1 MRFLPLFLDLQ
12 SGVVLL
18 VGAGDLVRAKLRL
31 LTAAGARVRWFATDG
46 NHDLAGLQTSGATQ
60 IETAAGDPLTAD
72 LSGVIAVICAGAGDI
87 GVAVS
92 ARAKAVGLPVNVM
105 DDLAHSTFIF
115 PAIVDRGD
123 VVVAVGT
130 GGTSPVVA
138 RRVREQIEAV
148 LPARIGDL
156 AALIGAWR
164 KSING
169 RIGEFPLRRRFWERV
184 IDGPIGALV
193 LAGRKAEAEAALQ
206 EITDPSAFAGAQQDG
221 KAEGRVT
228 LVGAGP
234 GDPDLLT
241 IKALRALQDADVVF
255 YDELVSPEILDRIRR
270 DASRIPVGRR
280 VGKPGVGQAA
290 INRMLIEAAR
300 SGQRAVRLK
309 GGDPFIFGRGGEE
322 IEALRDAGVA
332 YSVVPGITAGLG
344 AAAQFETAADLPA
357 RGAPHHLPDRA
368 QGRDAEKVDWS
379 VLTDRK
385 MTVVVYMGMTA
396 APSVRQGLLAA
407 GRSPQTPVGVFA
419 RVTRPD
425 AQAAV
430 GTLDELPTLVE
441 RIDGGPAILI
451 IGDVVAH
458 SAPWRRPTSTNIRS
472 QRDLQPAG
480 SRRMTSPLQQKI
492 KITGPSMITANRAWD
507 GVVIY
512 RTARQGWSTVC
523 PMLRS
528 CAAPTRRGRCSM
540 RPMSPMTSARSVPIS
555 RRSKSRTPAGSSQA
569 IFVNKSARRA

>member
-1 MRFLPLFLDLQ
+1 MRFLPVFLDLQ
-12 SGVVLL
+12 SGAVLL

-31 LTAAGARVRWFATDG
+31 LSAAGARVRWFATDG
-46 NHDLAGLQTSGATQ
+46 NHDLSGLEIDAAR
-60 IETAAGDPLTAD
+60 IEPAQGDPLTAD
-72 LSGVIAVICAGAGDI
+72 LGGVIAILCAGAGDI
-87 GVAVS
+87 GVAMS

-105 DDLAHSTFIF
+105 DDLTHSTFIF

-130 GGTSPVVA
+130 GGASPVVA
-138 RRVREQIEAV
+138 RRVRERIEAV

-156 AALIGAWR
+156 ASFIGGFR
-164 KSING
+164 KAMHQ
-169 RIGEFPLRRRFWERV
+169 RIPEFSLRRRFWERL

-193 LAGRKAEAEAALQ
+193 LAGRRREAETALQ
-206 EITDPSAFAGAQQDG
+206 EISDPSAYAGAVGG

-255 YDELVSPEILDRIRR
+255 YDELVSPEILDRVRR

-280 VGKPGVGQAA
+280 VGKPGIGQDA
-290 INRMLIEAAR
+290 INKLLIEAAK

-322 IEALRDAGVA
+322 IEALREAGVA

-344 AAAQFETAADLPA
+344 AAAQFDVPLTYRHEALRITFLTAHKA
-357 RGAPHHLPDRA
+357 
-368 QGRDAEKVDWS
+368 RDAETVDWS
-379 VLTDRK
+379 VLTDKK
-385 MTVVVYMGMTA
+385 MTIVVYMGMTA
-396 APSVRQGLLAA
+396 APSIRAGLLAA

-430 GTLDELPTLVE
+430 GTLDDLPALVAK
-441 RIDGGPAILI
+441 IDGGPAILI

-458 SAPWRRPTSTNIRS
+458 SAPWRQSNLNQVIS
-472 QRDLQPAG
+472 QL
-480 SRRMTSPLQQKI
+480 LE
-492 KITGPSMITANRAWD
+492 
-507 GVVIY
+507 
-512 RTARQGWSTVC
+512 
-523 PMLRS
+523 
-528 CAAPTRRGRCSM
+528 AAE
-540 RPMSPMTSARSVPIS
+540 
-555 RRSKSRTPAGSSQA
+555 
-569 IFVNKSARRA
+569 